1 MAEAM
6 LHTAYQDRSAD
17 LTKGAKKK
25 MMKWK
30 CLICGYIY
38 EGEELPADFVCPIC
52 KQGADKFVKSR
63 ILLATRQRILMLA
76 QVGEESVRGLCWRV
90 YGS

>member
-1 MAEAM
+1 MELHLSHENKEIQQLYQEFYDTPLSDMAEAM

-38 EGEELPADFVCPIC
+38 EARSCQLILSAQSV
-52 KQGADKFVKSR
+52 SR
-63 ILLATRQRILMLA
+63 VQISL
-76 QVGEESVRGLCWRV
+76 
-90 YGS
+90 